1 MEYHRRMVGG
11 PKSFELNC
19 PCCGAL
25 VVIDPDTRAILRF
38 EQPKRPPG
46 ASFEEML
53 KDVGESR
60 KKTES
65 KLARALDEQK
75 KRQEILEKR
84 FREAVKKAEST
95 DEPPPK
101 RPFDLD

>member
-1 MEYHRRMVGG
+1 MNKE
-11 PKSFELNC
+11 KTEAFELNC

-25 VVIDPDTRAILRF
+25 MVVDPTTHSILRF
-38 EQPKRPPG
+38 EQPKKGPG

-53 KDVGESR
+53 KEVGESR

-65 KLARALDEQK
+65 KLNRAMVEQQ
-75 KRQEILEKR
+75 KREEILEKK
-84 FREAVKKAEST
+84 FREAVKKADET

-101 RPFDLD
+101 PFDFD

>member
-1 MEYHRRMVGG
+1 MDDDSAG
-11 PKSFELNC
+11 FELNC

-25 VVIDPDTRAILRF
+25 MVIDPQTRSILRF
-38 EQPKRPPG
+38 DQPKRPPG

-65 KLARALDEQK
+65 KLQRALDEQK
-75 KRQEILEKR
+75 QRNEILRKK
-84 FREAVKKAEST
+84 FREAVRKAGES
-95 DEPPPK
+95 DEPPPR

>member
-1 MEYHRRMVGG
+1 MADVK
-11 PKSFELNC
+11 PFEINC

-25 VVIDPDTRAILRF
+25 VVIDPATRAILRF
-38 EQPKRPPG
+38 ETPKKPL

-53 KDVGESR
+53 KEVGESK

-65 KLARALDEQK
+65 KLLRAMEEQS
-75 KRQEILEKR
+75 KRDEILEKK

-95 DEPPPK
+95 DEKPLK
-101 RPFDLD
+101 PFDLD